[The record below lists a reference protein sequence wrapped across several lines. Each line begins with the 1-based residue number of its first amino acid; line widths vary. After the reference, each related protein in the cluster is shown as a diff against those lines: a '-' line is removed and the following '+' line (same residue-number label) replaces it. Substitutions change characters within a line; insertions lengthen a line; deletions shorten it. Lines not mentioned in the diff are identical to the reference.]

1 MMKHGEVVEVEPD
14 EEQEHHQR
22 VYLAERITL
31 LHAPKEIADGGA
43 MTLVEKPRQHGEQEG
58 GEVEYLKY
66 NHIIRGLVI
75 TVCPASL

>member
-1 MMKHGEVVEVEPD
+1 
-14 EEQEHHQR
+14 
-22 VYLAERITL
+22 
-31 LHAPKEIADGGA
+31 